1 MMSSRPQSPTPGNGQ
16 ADECVT
22 LVATASLPTRY
33 GTFTSYAFRVSGSD
47 AEHLALVMGDVAGEQ
62 SVLTRLHSECLTGDV
77 FGSYRCDCGEQ
88 LDLALRYIAAEDRGV
103 LLYLRG
109 HEGRG
114 IGLSNKIRAYALQE
128 QGRDTVEANLDLGL
142 PDDAREYDS
151 AAAILRILGVT
162 SVRLMS
168 NNPAKFDTLAKHGI
182 PVCERV
188 ALAVPVRGKRALYPH
203 EADEVWALLR
213 KTSNRRGC
221 TGARFSSSVPGSSP
235 AKATVFISPHPFRV
249 QVCDGARVTPP
260 ERSIAPM
267 STPSKL
273 ETKRLTLRRWR
284 PTDAGALSAM
294 HEDPDVTAWLARGP
308 MSVDEAS
315 DVIARASTRIS
326 RHTVSAR
333 GPSSAVPT
341 RC

>member
-1 MMSSRPQSPTPGNGQ
+1 VRD
-16 ADECVT
+16 ARCHRVDECVT

-47 AEHLALVMGDVAGEQ
+47 AEHLALVMGDVTGEQ

-88 LDLALRYIAAEDRGV
+88 LDLALRYVAAEGRGV

-151 AAAILRILGVT
+151 AAAILRMLGVT

-168 NNPAKFDTLAKHGI
+168 NNPKKFDTLVKHGI

-188 ALAVPVRGKRALYPH
+188 ALAVPVREENERYIRTK
-203 EADEVWALLR
+203 
-213 KTSNRRGC
+213 
-221 TGARFSSSVPGSSP
+221 
-235 AKATVFISPHPFRV
+235 
-249 QVCDGARVTPP
+249 QVKFGHYF
-260 ERSIAPM
+260 E
-267 STPSKL
+267 
-273 ETKRLTLRRWR
+273 EN
-284 PTDAGALSAM
+284 
-294 HEDPDVTAWLARGP
+294 E
-308 MSVDEAS
+308 
-315 DVIARASTRIS
+315 
-326 RHTVSAR
+326 
-333 GPSSAVPT
+333 
-341 RC
+341 

>member
-1 MMSSRPQSPTPGNGQ
+1 MMSSRPQSPAPGNGQ

-33 GTFTSYAFRVSGSD
+33 GTFKSYAFRVSGSD

-188 ALAVPVRGKRALYPH
+188 ALAVPVREENERYIRTK
-203 EADEVWALLR
+203 
-213 KTSNRRGC
+213 
-221 TGARFSSSVPGSSP
+221 
-235 AKATVFISPHPFRV
+235 
-249 QVCDGARVTPP
+249 QVKFGHYF
-260 ERSIAPM
+260 E
-267 STPSKL
+267 
-273 ETKRLTLRRWR
+273 EN
-284 PTDAGALSAM
+284 
-294 HEDPDVTAWLARGP
+294 E
-308 MSVDEAS
+308 
-315 DVIARASTRIS
+315 
-326 RHTVSAR
+326 
-333 GPSSAVPT
+333 
-341 RC
+341 

>member
-1 MMSSRPQSPTPGNGQ
+1 MMSSRSESPQAGDGQ
-16 ADECVT
+16 TGECVT

-33 GTFTSYAFRVSGSD
+33 GTFTSYAFRVAGSD

-88 LDLALRYIAAEDRGV
+88 LDLALRYIAAEGRGV

-168 NNPAKFDTLAKHGI
+168 NNPKKFDTLVKHGI
-182 PVCERV
+182 PICERV
-188 ALAVPVRGKRALYPH
+188 ALAVPVREENERY
-203 EADEVWALLR
+203 
-213 KTSNRRGC
+213 
-221 TGARFSSSVPGSSP
+221 
-235 AKATVFISPHPFRV
+235 IS
-249 QVCDGARVTPP
+249 
-260 ERSIAPM
+260 
-267 STPSKL
+267 
-273 ETKRLTLRRWR
+273 TKQTKF
-284 PTDAGALSAM
+284 G
-294 HEDPDVTAWLARGP
+294 HYFE
-308 MSVDEAS
+308 ENE
-315 DVIARASTRIS
+315 
-326 RHTVSAR
+326 
-333 GPSSAVPT
+333 
-341 RC
+341 